1 MRESLPCCQ
10 ESQPSQPSILINF
23 SSPKNPMVFLGVCS
37 QQDHGLP
44 LLPFSLGGPQS
55 ISLPPHPSGHVQ
67 LQLPWT
73 LGTAQPQG
81 GSWWLTGR

>member
-44 LLPFSLGGPQS
+44 LLPFSLGGPRAS
-55 ISLPPHPSGHVQ
+55 PCHHV
-67 LQLPWT
+67 P
-73 LGTAQPQG
+73 LGTSSSHGPLAQPSHREDLG
-81 GSWWLTGR
+81 G